1 MRIIEVLLR
10 LGCGL
15 VAWMV
20 IYTHCIWTAT
30 LFVTGCESDGDN
42 LWRLLLGFAP
52 FTIGFCLL
60 INTTHKLTEV
70 HKILKWL
77 AIPLILFVPL
87 ALRAIWSTFTTAT
100 LQGLP
105 ICTGSEILSWHF
117 WWAPVQFFVQV
128 LIVAMVIRMWL
139 KERKETSLTH

>member
-1 MRIIEVLLR
+1 MKIIEVLLR

-30 LFVTGCESDGDN
+30 LFVTGCESDGDS

-60 INTTHKLTEV
+60 VNVTNKLQEV
-70 HKILKWL
+70 HKILIW
-77 AIPLILFVPL
+77 AAVPLVLLIPL
-87 ALRAIWSTFTTAT
+87 ALRAIWPTLVNST
-100 LQGLP
+100 LGSYP
-105 ICTGSEILSWHF
+105 ICDGTPLAGWHF
-117 WWAPVQFFVQV
+117 WWAPVQLLVMLV
-128 LIVAMVIRMWL
+128 IVAAVGRMWL
-139 KERKETSLTH
+139 IQRRKEFV